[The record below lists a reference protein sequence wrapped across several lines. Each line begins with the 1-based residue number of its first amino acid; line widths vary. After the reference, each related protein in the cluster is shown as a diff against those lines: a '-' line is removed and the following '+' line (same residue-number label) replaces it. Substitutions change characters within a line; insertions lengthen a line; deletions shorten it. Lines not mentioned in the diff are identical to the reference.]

1 VRTRK
6 LREKQEFIR
15 KRTVKIN
22 TADMYWFLDF
32 DSGRLSYI
40 GVFTL
45 CNMLCADVSE
55 ELPVSYNNWFE
66 WRQLFL

>member
-1 VRTRK
+1 
-6 LREKQEFIR
+6 
-15 KRTVKIN
+15 
-22 TADMYWFLDF
+22 MYWFLDF
-32 DSGRLSYI
+32 DSGRSSYI

-55 ELPVSYNNWFE
+55 ELPVLYNNWFE